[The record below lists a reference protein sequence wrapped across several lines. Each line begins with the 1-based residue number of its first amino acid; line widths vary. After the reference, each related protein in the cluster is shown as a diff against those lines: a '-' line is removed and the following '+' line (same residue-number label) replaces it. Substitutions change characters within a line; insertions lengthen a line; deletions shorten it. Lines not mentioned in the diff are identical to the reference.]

1 MNKNFKLNKPHR
13 MTFLPTVSVLKL
25 CLLNRNHM
33 TSYQIYVNRKERE
46 AQKISLQKLN
56 EQMGNFCYLKE
67 L

>member
-1 MNKNFKLNKPHR
+1 

-56 EQMGNFCYLKE
+56 EQMGNFCYSKKL
-67 L
+67 